1 MVLDNDG
8 QFNNGLGN
16 FVSIR
21 IKMVDIPL
29 EIRARLATLNIVPE
43 QPEFGNINTSQ
54 GGSIHIGYGHIAN
67 GSIPPYVI
75 PGATLTTGTII
86 GQSGDT
92 GNADGTH
99 LDVSAF
105 YVPDNPIESTTEHF
119 NGWGENNPTVVQY
132 FTNLEFDVD
141 GYIVM
146 YEIAANREAPPFGE
160 PVVINPL
167 VLWPSLQERTNCPF
181 DGRNPEQ

>member
-1 MVLDNDG
+1 MHPILAPFF
-8 QFNNGLGN
+8 QLRN
-16 FVSIR
+16 F
-21 IKMVDIPL
+21 
-29 EIRARLATLNIVPE
+29 
-43 QPEFGNINTSQ
+43 
-54 GGSIHIGYGHIAN
+54 Y
-67 GSIPPYVI
+67 
-75 PGATLTTGTII
+75 
-86 GQSGDT
+86 
-92 GNADGTH
+92 
-99 LDVSAF
+99 
-105 YVPDNPIESTTEHF
+105 ESTTEHF